1 MTRSEQRQVWAG
13 LATVHQQPGAGVLLD
28 RNDAF
33 VNAVA
38 LAHTAEEFTQ
48 LVRGALS
55 QLGFELVDLE
65 EIEPLALRRVSF
77 AIPEEM
83 ERLANIAQSSVTV
96 EFGAFHT
103 WVSDDDDRHS
113 GTD

>member
-1 MTRSEQRQVWAG
+1 MTRSERRQVWAG
-13 LATVHQQPGAGVLLD
+13 LATVHQHPGAGALLD

-38 LAHTAEEFTQ
+38 LAQTAEEFAQ

-55 QLGFELVDLE
+55 QLGFELVELE
-65 EIEPLALRRVSF
+65 EIEPLALRRLSF

-83 ERLANIAQSSVTV
+83 ERLAEIAQNSVTV

-103 WVSDDDDRHS
+103 WVSDDDDTPS
-113 GTD
+113 G

>member
-1 MTRSEQRQVWAG
+1 MIRSERRQAWVG
-13 LATVHQQPGAGVLLD
+13 LATVHQHPGAGVLLD

-38 LAHTAEEFTQ
+38 LAHTAEEFTE

-55 QLGFELVDLE
+55 RLGFDLVDLE
-65 EIEPLALRRVSF
+65 EIEPLAHRRLSY

-83 ERLANIAQSSVTV
+83 ERLAEMTQISATIQ
-96 EFGAFHT
+96 FGAFHT
-103 WVSDDDDRHS
+103 WVSDDDETHS
-113 GTD
+113 GPN

>member
-1 MTRSEQRQVWAG
+1 MTRSERRQVWAG
-13 LATVHQQPGAGVLLD
+13 LATVHQHPGAGVLLD

-33 VNAVA
+33 VNVVA

-65 EIEPLALRRVSF
+65 EIEPLALRRLSF

-83 ERLANIAQSSVTV
+83 ERLAEIARGSATV

-103 WVSDDDDRHS
+103 WVSDDDDRNS
-113 GTD
+113 KTD

>member
-13 LATVHQQPGAGVLLD
+13 LASVHQHPGAGVLLD

-48 LVRGALS
+48 FVRGALS

-65 EIEPLALRRVSF
+65 EIEPLALRRRSF
-77 AIPEEM
+77 RDSEEM
-83 ERLANIAQSSVTV
+83 ERLVEMVQTSGTV

-103 WVSDDDDRHS
+103 WVSDDDPA
-113 GTD
+113 